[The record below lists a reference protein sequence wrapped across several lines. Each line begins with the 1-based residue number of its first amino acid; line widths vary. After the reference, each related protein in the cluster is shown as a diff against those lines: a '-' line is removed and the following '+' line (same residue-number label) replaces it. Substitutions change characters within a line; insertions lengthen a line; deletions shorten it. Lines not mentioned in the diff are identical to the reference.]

1 MKITTS
7 FTWRALIMRKHTA
20 FTLIELLVVISIIA
34 LLIGILLPALGAARN
49 AARDVVCSTQTR
61 SHAQAFA
68 IYAADSNDFP
78 PPFSEGVPGDSSS
91 PDYSSS
97 QDPRWSGGKT
107 WYEFLIEHGAAY
119 DKYDTT
125 ITNHKDPR
133 EGPWLCP
140 RAEFDEMLD
149 IHGSSP
155 SWGGGYGVAINVIGY
170 AEGQSIFADGSPA
183 MSDPKNATTL
193 MLVGDTGRPDFY
205 KAQGAPYRYVTW
217 MRALNPP
224 YTWLNPKADQVAAR
238 HSSESANIAFFDGH
252 SSKVSYQEIQDS
264 QDPENN
270 NVNDLFGLEDS
281 KVTNRLNKLNN

>member
-1 MKITTS
+1 
-7 FTWRALIMRKHTA
+7 MRHTPFQLFRHSSIRHSA

-49 AARDVVCSTQTR
+49 AARDVVCSTQVR
-61 SHAQAFA
+61 SHAQGFA
-68 IYAADSNDFP
+68 IYAADNKDMP

-91 PDYSSS
+91 PAYNAS
-97 QDPRWSGGKT
+97 QDPRWGGGKT

-140 RAEFDEMLD
+140 RAEFDEMASV
-149 IHGSSP
+149 HGSSP

-170 AEGQSIFADGSPA
+170 GEGKSIYADGSPA
-183 MSDPKNATTL
+183 LSDPKSPTTL

-205 KAQGAPYRYVTW
+205 GAQGAAFRYLTW
-217 MRALNPP
+217 MRALTPP
-224 YTWLNPKADQVAAR
+224 YSWLNAKGDQVAAR
-238 HSSESANIAFFDGH
+238 HSGDGANIAFFDGH
-252 SSKVSYQEIQDS
+252 ASKVAYQEIQDS
-264 QDPENN
+264 QDPTANG
-270 NVNDLFGLEDS
+270 VNDLFGIEDE
-281 KVTNRLNKLNN
+281 KVTNRLGLLPK